1 MNELAATAAV
11 IWFAGSV
18 YLSMHGETMADE
30 GEPPACNMSACKRW
44 RTYLLWPGYLA
55 RSLYWMARR

>member
-1 MNELAATAAV
+1 MNELAVTTAV
-11 IWFAGSV
+11 IWAAGSV

-30 GEPPACNMSACKRW
+30 GEPPACNMSAWHRW

-55 RSLYWMARR
+55 RQLYWMARR